1 MLMCKGLIGH
11 MVAVAIEEDVY
22 IVHATSEKIKPI
34 AAQQQLFLN
43 AYFLNLINILS
54 RNSYIY

>member
-1 MLMCKGLIGH
+1 

-22 IVHATSEKIKPI
+22 IVHATLGKIKLI

-43 AYFLNLINILS
+43 GYFLNIINILS
-54 RNSYIY
+54 RNT